1 MPMAKQRTAFND
13 LDIPRRVILSRLDD
27 AVMRDTTLK
36 SLSLALGRN
45 ETYLHQFVW
54 YNSPQKLD
62 EDDRVRLAALLKIDQ
77 QTLRAPQHLGNTPDI
92 LPDFAAGDATT
103 TTPLAALENRTTVM
117 ELGVRASS
125 GGGAEVTDEPELGG
139 WAFPELWLRTELRA
153 AVSELRII
161 TIDGDSMEGV
171 LRSGD
176 KVIVH
181 IGRTEPSP
189 PGVFILFDGIG
200 LVAKRLEYLEGSD
213 PPAVRISSSN
223 PSYPPYERTVEEVT
237 IIGRVV
243 GRWER
248 L

>member
-1 MPMAKQRTAFND
+1 MAKQRTAFED

-27 AVMRDTTLK
+27 PTMQGTTLK

-62 EDDRVRLAALLKIDQ
+62 EDDRVKLAALLKIDQ
-77 QTLRAPQHLGNTPDI
+77 QTLRSPYHLGNTPD
-92 LPDFAAGDATT
+92 LPPDFAASGAPSHATPDAV
-103 TTPLAALENRTTVM
+103 ANRATVV

-139 WAFPELWLRTELRA
+139 WSFPELWLRTELRA

-213 PPAVRISSSN
+213 PPSVRISSSN